1 MSIFLVVYDRGAGEL
16 LSIEKFD
23 DSQRNVAEA
32 ERLKAELDSV
42 ERKLGREVILLEAAT
57 EDDLRL
63 THARYFKNLSE
74 LVSSSF

>member
-16 LSIEKFD
+16 LSIKKFD
-23 DSQRNVAEA
+23 DSQRNEAEA

-63 THARYFKNLSE
+63 TRARYFKKLSE
-74 LVSSSF
+74 LVSSGF